1 MNPIEELNLVEQQ
14 IHTLNEAQALYPVK
28 NEKITIQLMDT
39 KLIRTYETSDAFL
52 DVFLDS
58 IIIHQSLLDDY
69 KVRVTV
75 NKPFTDTDED
85 EDSILVLDTY
95 ITRAGHDAMKKALD
109 EDKTQLVKMIR
120 RQDPRPVKR
129 KEQPELPKWAT
140 LDENAKTLPSMLLLG
155 PTAVEMEEFMQ
166 KGEEVPF
173 KKLKVKNLPVQEGP
187 IGHLE
192 L

>member
-1 MNPIEELNLVEQQ
+1 METMNFAEQLDLVEQQ

-69 KVRVTV
+69 SVAVYLKGELLF
-75 NKPFTDTDED
+75 N
-85 EDSILVLDTY
+85 TY

-109 EDKTQLVKMIR
+109 EDKTQLIKMVR
-120 RQDPRPVKR
+120 RPDPRPVKR
-129 KEQPELPKWAT
+129 KEQPELPTWAT
-140 LDENAKTLPSMLLLG
+140 LDESAKTLPSSLLLG

-173 KKLKVKNLPVQEGP
+173 KKLKVKNLPIQEGP